1 MVFQNDSGVRFH
13 SGTPVTTVTGLP
25 FVESTKSYV
34 QPNDMDDVSTPVMIS
49 GGGSS
54 ISAR

>member
-1 MVFQNDSGVRFH
+1 MAFQNESSVQFH
-13 SGTPVTTVTGLP
+13 SGTPVTTATGLP

-49 GGGSS
+49 GDSSS